1 MLAETEAYFVAALT
15 MRKRCLISP
24 TAFEESW
31 SNSAMAC
38 PEIRTVVIVT
48 GLAEEQERAA
58 NDPQQT

>member
-1 MLAETEAYFVAALT
+1 MAALT

-38 PEIRTVVIVT
+38 PEIRAVVIT

-58 NDPQQT
+58 NDPQKNVNK